1 MGGLVEGPCGGL
13 FLCGG
18 SVNRIAV
25 FVDAGYLFAQGS
37 VELHGEKLTRGELR
51 LNHEAVVAKL
61 QAFAEQVSGLPL
73 LRIYWYDGTSQGPTS
88 QHITLAGQTN
98 VKIRLGFV
106 NSVGQQKGVDS
117 LIVTD
122 IITLARNRAMAE
134 CVLLSGGRGLNS
146 PWQKP
151 RCIRTAMHPAWTALL
166 LGRICPICFLVAP
179 CHAGAS
185 PFSVRRGVSPR
196 TVKGRGPAGAGVRN
210 PGPLAGHQTR
220 AREPVGLSPT
230 GGRCDVSVGSM
241 RHRHIPHVQSPR
253 EAGCAF
259 GRSIDSDSGDAL
271 GRNRSTRECST
282 TDSRH
287 GARDGYRGTRR
298 DHPCDEY
305 ATTGDRRTTSGNL
318 AA

>member
-18 SVNRIAV
+18 SVDRIAV

-51 LNHEAVVAKL
+51 LDHEAVVAKL

-134 CVLLSGGRGLNS
+134 CVLLSGGRGL
-146 PWQKP
+146 
-151 RCIRTAMHPAWTALL
+151 
-166 LGRICPICFLVAP
+166 
-179 CHAGAS
+179 
-185 PFSVRRGVSPR
+185 
-196 TVKGRGPAGAGVRN
+196 KGRGPAGAGVRN

-220 AREPVGLSPT
+220 AREPVSLSPT

-241 RHRHIPHVQSPR
+241 RHRHIPHVQSAR
-253 EAGCAF
+253 EARCAF
-259 GRSIDSDSGDAL
+259 GRSIDADSGDAL